1 MYRTQLMT
9 WRDADWCRAT
19 ELMRTSLMT
28 RRNFYRCTAPELMWW
43 GSTADWCDWG
53 WISLPEAPLVF
64 TPVGPCGRG
73 GESQLFG
80 GGCHHLV
87 LPTFSGLWSKKKEWA
102 WDKSWILMDCWGK
115 KNVVL
120 TNEDRGRIVSQL
132 GRLTLTILNLNN
144 SYCETFSLR
153 CTNWVCLFSEK
164 KKDAKLE
171 SGPDKESQN

>member
-1 MYRTQLMT
+1 MSNWGFDKKIMLFMYRTQLMT
-9 WRDADWCRAT
+9 WRDADWCRAP

-87 LPTFSGLWSKKKEWA
+87 LPTFSGLC
-102 WDKSWILMDCWGK
+102 DQRR
-115 KNVVL
+115 KNEREIKAGNQGVDF
-120 TNEDRGRIVSQL
+120 N
-132 GRLTLTILNLNN
+132 GRLRKEKCGFNRWIQETNN
-144 SYCETFSLR
+144 FTREGS
-153 CTNWVCLFSEK
+153 
-164 KKDAKLE
+164 
-171 SGPDKESQN
+171 P